1 MSKTK
6 VILYSFIFM
15 SRYSLNL
22 THEPDTNLIRNLQ
35 VKIIG
40 SYLVNLYSFI
50 HIFQHDDI

>member
-6 VILYSFIFM
+6 VILYRFM